1 MTLLE
6 VLEKLNNKKPLAEV
20 ASMAG
25 IAPKDLERKLASA
38 AIEYDKEDER
48 YKYKGTA
55 LKESLRREVDKR
67 IVVLNVDAPFVKKKV
82 GNRKGKN
89 TAKNID
95 IEYIMFKDYQKVNQ
109 SLLKEKKTFFLTEEM
124 YSTIKTLSTSKSFRI
139 NAILNILLEKG
150 LEYYKLDIND

>member
-109 SLLKEKKTFFLTEEM
+109 SFG
-124 YSTIKTLSTSKSFRI
+124 STSSFWTQ
-139 NAILNILLEKG
+139 K
-150 LEYYKLDIND
+150 D